1 MRLALLSNKYQ
12 TNVHGVRRAAAA
24 NVLQGMVF
32 FAFGFNLVDC
42 GGLLGGR
49 LDSGDTKLPAKK
61 VCPRV
66 LITVVPISA

>member
-1 MRLALLSNKYQ
+1 M
-12 TNVHGVRRAAAA
+12 
-24 NVLQGMVF
+24 LQGMVF

>member
-1 MRLALLSNKYQ
+1 VTAVQ
-12 TNVHGVRRAAAA
+12 TCAPAD
-24 NVLQGMVF
+24 VLQGMVF

-61 VCPRV
+61 VQSP
-66 LITVVPISA
+66 IGSTVDFAFQ

>member
-1 MRLALLSNKYQ
+1 
-12 TNVHGVRRAAAA
+12 
-24 NVLQGMVF
+24 VLQGMVF

-61 VCPRV
+61 VCFGARGPS
-66 LITVVPISA
+66 LAFPSAPP

>member
-1 MRLALLSNKYQ
+1 
-12 TNVHGVRRAAAA
+12 
-24 NVLQGMVF
+24 VLQGMVF

-61 VCPRV
+61 VCFGTLPG
-66 LITVVPISA
+66 VPFSSTLTA

>member
-1 MRLALLSNKYQ
+1 MCHLQSVPDCSEETFRTLSCAPFK
-12 TNVHGVRRAAAA
+12 T
-24 NVLQGMVF
+24 QGMVF

-61 VCPRV
+61 VSQPV
-66 LITVVPISA
+66 DHPGMLH